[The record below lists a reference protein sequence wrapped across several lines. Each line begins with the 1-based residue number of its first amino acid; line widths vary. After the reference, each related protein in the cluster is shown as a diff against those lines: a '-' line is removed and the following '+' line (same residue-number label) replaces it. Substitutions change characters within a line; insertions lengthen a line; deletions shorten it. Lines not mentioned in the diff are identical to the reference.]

1 MHFCWNRLRA
11 FGAWLMI
18 CGAVAASAPAFGQE
32 QGARALT
39 LKQALQR
46 AFALNPRLTASER
59 EVGIATGRRIQA
71 GAVPN
76 PEMSFELD
84 DAFGSGEYRG
94 TRSAET
100 TLQLSQ
106 LIELGGKR
114 QARIAAGEAEIGGA
128 YWQRQATRLEIASE
142 TATAFVT
149 ILSAQRRV
157 QIYDTQVAALD
168 RLTPLLQRRV
178 ESGASSPAEVARAQ
192 VAADLVRVER
202 ERAKTTLASAR
213 RDLAVL
219 MGDRVPNFSTVV
231 GQFANVGRAPAFQT
245 VLASID
251 ANPQLMRWTAVRAQR
266 EAELLTARLKP
277 IPDVRVAGGWRHYR
291 DTGDNAVR
299 LGISIPLPVWDQNRG
314 DILAAEETLQK
325 AQAERDVNKAALLS
339 IAGRSYD
346 TITGALAELTILR
359 NSVIP
364 NSRKAVEG
372 IEGGYAQGRFSLLE
386 VLDAQS
392 SAAQAAIRE
401 QEALQSFH
409 TAVTTIEGL
418 VGRPFMLNAARPR

>member
-1 MHFCWNRLRA
+1 MYPLRILCA
-11 FGAWLMI
+11 GV
-18 CGAVAASAPAFGQE
+18 VALGVFVSPASANEAS
-32 QGARALT
+32 RVLT
-39 LKQALQR
+39 LKAALQR
-46 AFALNPRLTASER
+46 ALALNPRLTAAER

-76 PEMSFELD
+76 PEVSFELD
-84 DAFGSGEYRG
+84 NAFGSNEYAG
-94 TRSAET
+94 TQIAET

-114 QARIAAGEAEIGGA
+114 RARIAAGEAEIDSA

-149 ILSAQRRV
+149 VLGAQRRV
-157 QIYDTQVAALD
+157 QIYDVQIAALD
-168 RLTPLLQRRV
+168 RLAPLLQRRV
-178 ESGASSPAEVARAQ
+178 DAGASSPAEIARAQ
-192 VAADLVRVER
+192 VAVDLVRVER
-202 ERAKTTLASAR
+202 ERTKTALSTAR
-213 RDLAVL
+213 RDLAIL
-219 MGDRVPNFSTVV
+219 MGDRIPRFTSVA
-231 GQFANVGRAPAFQT
+231 GQFSLIGRPPAFQT

-251 ANPQLMRWTAVRAQR
+251 GNPQLMRWTAIRAQR

-277 IPDVRVAGGWRHYR
+277 MPDIRVSGGWRHYKE
-291 DTGDNAVR
+291 TGDNAVR

-314 DILAAEETLQK
+314 DIIAAEQSLYK
-325 AQAERDVNKAALLS
+325 SQAERDVNRQALIT

-346 TITGALAELTILR
+346 AIQGALAELALLR
-359 NSVIP
+359 NSVLP

-372 IEGGYAQGRFSLLE
+372 IEGGYTQGRFSLIE

-392 SAAQAAIRE
+392 SATQAAIRE
-401 QEALQSFH
+401 QEALLSFH

-418 VGRPFMLNAARPR
+418 VGRPFMLNAARPK